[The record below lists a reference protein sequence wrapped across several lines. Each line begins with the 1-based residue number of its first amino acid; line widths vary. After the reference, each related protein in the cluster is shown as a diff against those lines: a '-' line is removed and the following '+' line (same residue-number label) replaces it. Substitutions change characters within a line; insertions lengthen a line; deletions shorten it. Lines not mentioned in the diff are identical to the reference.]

1 MNKKTPL
8 MLLPVI
14 LLAALT
20 QLAGCN
26 RAPDCNSTEAQ
37 NLVRTTV
44 YSVIKNSA
52 REDGDPP
59 AHVVARRRLPP
70 DVSLSERHQAM
81 LDVYHPQVTAAYLR
95 DRFRV
100 KIAQRVPHRYKEF
113 EVPLILAMDNFAM
126 LRQVIDVRL
135 SDITPLPDDEAKAYG
150 DKQICR
156 AQLNITPRHP
166 TARPRRAL
174 NITYGINP
182 PPRSSRSNSASPLY
196 IAISPFE
203 VKPAAL
209 GFQLSDSEKVALM
222 ATGATRSLEAQPRE
236 YDATDV
242 ILSHAFQ
249 AALTHLEAVNTPIS
263 IFGKP

>member
-1 MNKKTPL
+1 MLPL
-8 MLLPVI
+8 VI

-26 RAPDCNSTEAQ
+26 RAPDCDSTEAQ

-44 YSVIKNSA
+44 YSVIKNA
-52 REDGDPP
+52 TREDGDPP
-59 AHVVARRRLPP
+59 AHVVARRKLPP
-70 DVSLSERHQAM
+70 DVSISERHQAM
-81 LDVYHPQVTAAYLR
+81 MDVYQPQVPAAYFR
-95 DRFRV
+95 ERFRV
-100 KIAQRVPHRYKEF
+100 KIAQRVPHRYKEL
-113 EVPLILAMDNFAM
+113 EVPLILAIDDFAM

-135 SDITPLPDDEAKAYG
+135 SDITVLPNNEAMAYG

-156 AQLNITPRHP
+156 AKLNITPRHP
-166 TARPRRAL
+166 PTRPRRAL

-182 PPRSSRSNSASPLY
+182 PPRSSRSHSASPLY

-222 ATGATRSLEAQPRE
+222 ATGATKSLEAKPRE
-236 YDATDV
+236 HDARDV
-242 ILSHAFQ
+242 IVSHASQ
-249 AALTHLEAVNTPIS
+249 AALTHLEAVPKIPIRV
-263 IFGKP
+263 FGRP